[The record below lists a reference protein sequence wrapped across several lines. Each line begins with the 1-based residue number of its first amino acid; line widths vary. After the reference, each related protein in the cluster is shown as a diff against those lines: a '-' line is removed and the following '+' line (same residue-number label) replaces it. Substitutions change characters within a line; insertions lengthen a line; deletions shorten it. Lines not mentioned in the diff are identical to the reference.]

1 MKRPRKLLKNILKK
15 IGNLSSFTDF
25 EKKVY
30 KALLTIKKGEI
41 KSYEWLAKRIGN
53 PKAARA
59 VGNALNK
66 NPFPGIIPCHRIIRK
81 DGSIGGFAK
90 GTALKKKLLAREGL
104 RL

>member
-15 IGNLSSFTDF
+15 IDNLSSFTDF

-30 KALLTIKKGEI
+30 KALLTIKKGEV

-66 NPFPGIIPCHRIIRK
+66 NPFQGIIPCHRIIRK

>member
-15 IGNLSSFTDF
+15 IDNLLNLTTF

-30 KALLTIKKGEI
+30 KALLFIPEGEV
-41 KSYEWLAKRIGN
+41 KSYEWLAKKIGN

-104 RL
+104 RI